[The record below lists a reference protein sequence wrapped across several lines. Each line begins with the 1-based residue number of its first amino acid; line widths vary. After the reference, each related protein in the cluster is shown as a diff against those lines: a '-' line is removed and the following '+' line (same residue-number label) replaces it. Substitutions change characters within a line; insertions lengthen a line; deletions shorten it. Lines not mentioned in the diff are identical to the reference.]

1 MATDSR
7 EGPPVARREYDRLVR
22 RNQIRE
28 EQVRALIVLQ
38 NIANTLSAEED
49 IGVLLRQV
57 ARAAVR
63 IVSASASAL
72 YLLDA
77 RGQHLVVEAVESYD
91 SAAQSLSATSNPGLN
106 GNGSYPLNGLNG
118 ANGNGSGTSQP
129 SQPQGPS
136 RAYTPLPLGQGVAG
150 QVATSATAL
159 VVNDVA
165 ADTRFPPEVVA
176 LDAGILGAQPA
187 SIACMPLVFKNRSY
201 GVLEVAQATPGY
213 GFDARDLDLL
223 QTLAAEA
230 ATAIANA
237 RLYRSLRDERERMI
251 TVQEDVR
258 KELARD
264 LHDGPAQSLATIA
277 MRLEYAGKLV
287 QYEPA
292 KAPAELKDIYELAL
306 RTTKDIRNLL
316 FDLRPLVLEAEGL
329 AAALRRFLERFT
341 ASDGPTMHFDAQYE
355 TRLSHNQEA
364 VTFAIVQEA
373 VNNVLKHAQA
383 TNCWIE
389 LRETPEQVTV
399 LVRDDGRGFDTNRIR
414 EQYPNGGSW
423 GLLNMRERAA
433 LVEATLKIS
442 SQPGRGTA
450 MLLTVPR

>member
-1 MATDSR
+1 MATDLR
-7 EGPPVARREYDRLVR
+7 DGQPVARREYDRVMR
-22 RNQIRE
+22 RAQLRE

-57 ARAAVR
+57 TKAAVR

-77 RGQHLVVEAVESYD
+77 RGQNLVVEAVENFD
-91 SAAQSLSATSNPGLN
+91 GDAPALATSSNPGLAGSN
-106 GNGSYPLNGLNG
+106 GYHAANGSNPL
-118 ANGNGSGTSQP
+118 SGDSQP
-129 SQPQGPS
+129 SAPEH
-136 RAYTPLPLGQGVAG
+136 APLPLGHGIAG
-150 QVATSATAL
+150 QVATSAVAL

-165 ADTRFPPEVVA
+165 ADPRFPSDVVA
-176 LDAGILGAQPA
+176 LDAEVLGAHPA
-187 SIACMPLVFKNRSY
+187 SIACVPLVFKNRSY
-201 GVLEVAQATPGY
+201 GVLEVAQAAAGY

-264 LHDGPAQSLATIA
+264 LHDGPAQALATIA
-277 MRLEYAGKLV
+277 MRLEFAGKLV
-287 QYEPA
+287 QFEPA
-292 KAPAELKDIYELAL
+292 KAPAELKEIYELAL

-329 AAALRRFLERFT
+329 AAALRRFLERF
-341 ASDGPTMHFDAQYE
+341 ASGNGPAMHFDAQYE
-355 TRLSHNQEA
+355 TRLSRNQEA
-364 VTFAIVQEA
+364 VTFAIAQEA
-373 VNNVLKHAQA
+373 INNVLKHAQA
-383 TNCWIE
+383 ANCWIE

-414 EQYPNGGSW
+414 DQYPTGGSW